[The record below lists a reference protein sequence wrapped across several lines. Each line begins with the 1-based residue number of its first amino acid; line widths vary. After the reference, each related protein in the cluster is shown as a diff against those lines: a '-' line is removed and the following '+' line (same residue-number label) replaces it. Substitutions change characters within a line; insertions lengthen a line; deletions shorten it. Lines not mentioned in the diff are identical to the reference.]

1 MAEDPPNPLAQATLQ
16 RGRDLMAK
24 MTEKPIL
31 ERDVKAYFLKI
42 ASSYKAEV
50 RKTEWYMRK
59 DAPDWFVAL
68 NGAHFAELKRPGEVP
83 RPSQQREFDRL
94 ARKGV
99 VVHVLDTYDKV
110 DDFFERISK
119 CE

>member
-1 MAEDPPNPLAQATLQ
+1 
-16 RGRDLMAK
+16 
-24 MTEKPIL
+24 MTTKKEKPIL
-31 ERDVKAYFLKI
+31 ERDIKKYFLKI
-42 ASSYKAEV
+42 AKSYKAEV
-50 RKTEWYMRK
+50 RKCEWYMRR
-59 DAPDWFVAL
+59 DAFDWFVAL
-68 NGAHFAELKRPGEVP
+68 NGVHCAELKRPGEVP

-110 DDFFERISK
+110 DYFFDWISK